1 MPMLKIENHIGTIG
15 ISHEYLIKLIGYTVT
30 NCFGVV
36 KMNSSGAKQDL
47 LSLLKIRKATEIDRG
62 VLIRYRKD
70 GSINID
76 LHITVRYGTNIN
88 AISESIKHK
97 VQYAIENDTS
107 LKVNEINV
115 FIDGMES

>member
-1 MPMLKIENHIGTIG
+1 MLKIENHIGSIG
-15 ISHEYLIKLIGYTVT
+15 ISHEYLIKLIGRTVT

-36 KMNSSGAKQDL
+36 KMNTSGAKQNL
-47 LSLLKIRKATEIDRG
+47 LSLLKIKKADEIDRG
-62 VLIRYRKD
+62 VLIRYGKD
-70 GSINID
+70 NSLSID

-88 AISESIKHK
+88 AISDSIKHK

-107 LKVNEINV
+107 LKVNKVND